1 MRTASRPL
9 RVCIL
14 FSGVMDQLGVYGF
27 MRIYWTIFDGVLAHS
42 TSLTNILVAAGA
54 ITVILGGLM
63 CAAQH
68 TLKRL
73 LAFSTISHMG
83 IMLTGFA
90 LFDRVAVA
98 GAAIYVLGHAMFKGA
113 LFCCSGIL
121 LHRFSTV
128 DEYQLRGAHDG
139 LKLAWF

>member
-1 MRTASRPL
+1 
-9 RVCIL
+9 
-14 FSGVMDQLGVYGF
+14 
-27 MRIYWTIFDGVLAHS
+27 MRIYWTIFDGVLAYS
-42 TSLTNILVAAGA
+42 ASLTNILVAAGA

-90 LFDRVAVA
+90 LFDRVPWPVR
-98 GAAIYVLGHAMFKGA
+98 LFMFWAMPCLRA
-113 LFCCSGIL
+113 PCSVV
-121 LHRFSTV
+121 RVSCYTV
-128 DEYQLRGAHDG
+128 FPRLTNTSCGGGHDG